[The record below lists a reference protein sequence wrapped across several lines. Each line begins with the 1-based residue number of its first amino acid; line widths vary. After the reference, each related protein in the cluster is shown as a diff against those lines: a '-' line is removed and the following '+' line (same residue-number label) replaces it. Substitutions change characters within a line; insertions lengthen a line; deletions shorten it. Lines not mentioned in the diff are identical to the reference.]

1 MYQAVDTNQ
10 NPCSTDAI
18 LERVNPVRIIFTL
31 LDAHHNIVACGLR
44 LSSDE

>member
-18 LERVNPVRIIFTL
+18 LEPVNPVRIFFAP
-31 LDAHHNIVACGLR
+31 LDEHQHIVACGLR